1 MEKIKGQNLRITLGG
16 LFVGFATSCTLH
28 ISMTL
33 EDSSTKDSTGSWQE
47 QELTGKAWDISCDAL
62 YSTGENDANGVSG
75 EGALDLILAGEE
87 VEVEFVAASG
97 DKNRVIQA
105 GKKYTGKAIINDIS
119 IQAQNRQNTTYT
131 IQAQGNGELKSET
144 AVAAS

>member
-1 MEKIKGQNLRITLGG
+1 MEKVKGQNLRITLNG
-16 LFVGFATSCTLH
+16 LFVAFATSCTLH
-28 ISMTL
+28 VSMTL

-62 YSTGENDANGVSG
+62 YATGEDDKDGLGG
-75 EGALDLILAGEE
+75 EGALDLILAGAE
-87 VEVEFVAASG
+87 VDVEFVSANG
-97 DKNRVIQA
+97 VQNRVIQA

-131 IQAQGNGELKSET
+131 IQAQGNGELKAGT
-144 AVAAS
+144 AEAA